1 MFNIAKD
8 PNETTNLAETQP
20 DKLKELRARYDAL
33 AGQAVPP
40 KVAPAV
46 PGFRSPSFAQPDHAG
61 HKHGEKSQEYGD
73 AIKEDDVWTGKILT
87 TLREQGLAEKTPV
100 YVVVDHGFNL
110 GESGHRYAPFVF
122 LATNDKLVNRNGTR
136 EDIAPTVLK
145 RFGVDLT
152 KIQPSL
158 DGIPL
163 DEPAPERKA
172 PTENPNPRPGLARQT
187 VSQG

>member
-1 MFNIAKD
+1 MTISGFQRYFPAR
-8 PNETTNLAETQP
+8 
-20 DKLKELRARYDAL
+20 LRATLSL
-33 AGQAVPP
+33 ACKCSCPP
-40 KVAPAV
+40 C
-46 PGFRSPSFAQPDHAG
+46 G
-61 HKHGEKSQEYGD
+61 
-73 AIKEDDVWTGKILT
+73 
-87 TLREQGLAEKTPV
+87 LRLAEKTLV
-100 YVVVDHGFNL
+100 YVVVDQGFNL

-163 DEPAPERKA
+163 GEPTPERKA

-187 VSQG
+187 ASQD